1 MTSRPSPLIWL
12 WLPVLFIAGQLV
24 AELFILSDS
33 QKKMLLDEGGIHETS
48 QAILAAIGAVFAV
61 VLTIGQRGLWYRLWY
76 GIAAIGSFYV
86 AGEEISWGQTYLQ
99 WATPDSWAEINDQNE
114 TNLHNTSDW
123 LDQKPQA
130 LLQIGVLVGGLIIPA
145 LRRFK
150 PAVLPQKFAAIYPLN
165 FVVPTACVA
174 LFLKL
179 ADTIQ
184 DRLDQALFWRVS
196 EVLEI
201 YIYAFVALY
210 LWLQW
215 LRSKGR
221 VTE

>member
-24 AELFILSDS
+24 AELFILSER
-33 QKKMLLDEGGIHETS
+33 QKEILLGEGGIHETS
-48 QAILAAIGAVFAV
+48 QAVLAAIGVVFAV
-61 VLTIGQRGLWYRLWY
+61 LLVIKQRGLWYRLWY
-76 GIAAIGSFYV
+76 GIAAAGCFYV

-99 WATPDSWAEINDQNE
+99 WTTPDSWAEINDQNE

-123 LDQKPQA
+123 FDQKPQA

-150 PAVLPQKFAAIYPLN
+150 PAVLPQKFSAIYPLDY
-165 FVVPTACVA
+165 VVPIAGIA
-174 LFLKL
+174 LMLKL
-179 ADTIQ
+179 TDTVQ

-201 YIYAFVALY
+201 YIYAFVTLY